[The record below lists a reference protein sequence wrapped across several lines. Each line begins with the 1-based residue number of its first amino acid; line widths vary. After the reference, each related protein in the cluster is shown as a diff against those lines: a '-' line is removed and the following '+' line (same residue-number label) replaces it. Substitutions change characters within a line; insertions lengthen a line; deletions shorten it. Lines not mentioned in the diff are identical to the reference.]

1 MMNVVRAAILM
12 LALAVCAQAGDG
24 IIQNG
29 SPAASPTPP
38 PPPSSNMTQDE
49 PETEVSAEGI
59 IQNDLTAAASQAAL
73 DVLQSFLTLF

>member
-1 MMNVVRAAILM
+1 MTKAIQAAILM
-12 LALAVCAQAGDG
+12 FALALGAQAGDG

-38 PPPSSNMTQDE
+38 PPYTMRDE
-49 PETEVSAEGI
+49 PETESPADGI
-59 IQNDLTAAASQAAL
+59 IQNDLAAPASQAAL

>member
-1 MMNVVRAAILM
+1 MTKVIRAAILT
-12 LALAVCAQAGDG
+12 LALSVGVLAGDG

-38 PPPSSNMTQDE
+38 PPPSSMTQDE
-49 PETEVSAEGI
+49 AEAEASAEGI
-59 IQNDLTAAASQAAL
+59 MQNDLTAAASQAAL

>member
-1 MMNVVRAAILM
+1 MTKAIRAAIFM
-12 LALAVCAQAGDG
+12 IALSVCAQAGDG

-29 SPAASPTPP
+29 SPAASPTPTP
-38 PPPSSNMTQDE
+38 APTNMTQGE
-49 PETEVSAEGI
+49 PETEAAASRI